1 MTAHLE
7 DHTRDAPEA
16 QPVAV
21 PLTAPE
27 MAAIVDALLQA
38 ERILPL
44 IDGRHAALKS
54 IGHLR
59 CLQLSLADRLEEL
72 MASAKQTGS
81 AKQVQQSVAKSAADL
96 APSNI

>member
-7 DHTRDAPEA
+7 HHGSGALDA

-27 MAAIVDALLQA
+27 IVAIVDALLQA
-38 ERILPL
+38 ERTLPL
-44 IDGRHAALKS
+44 IDERHAALKS

-59 CLQLSLADRLEEL
+59 CLQLSLADRLEDV
-72 MASAKQTGS
+72 MASAKRAGS
-81 AKQVQQSVAKSAADL
+81 AKQA
-96 APSNI
+96 